1 MNAYERL
8 FKLWAMICKMI
19 MDGVRDPGKVADVLQ
34 TIVDSGK
41 VYLRRL
47 YKTEVIKLGNTAF
60 AVYEMVEDGTFAQ
73 LFGSLGDL
81 NRICFTSREQI
92 DEFCR
97 IHRNKLRGEGYGNFF
112 LHKEGKNF
120 FVAYVHVVV
129 DGRLYVH
136 VGPLGLDVVWTASYQ
151 HRLVVPQL

>member
-47 YKTEVIKLGNTAF
+47 YETEVIKLGNTAF

-73 LFGSLGDL
+73 FFRSLGDL

-97 IHRNKLRGEGYGNFF
+97 IHRNKLRSEGYGNFF
-112 LHKEGKNF
+112 LYKERENF
-120 FVAYVHVVV
+120 LVASVYVS
-129 DGRLYVH
+129 DGGRLSIDVY
-136 VGPLGLDVVWTASYQ
+136 PLVNNAVWDA
-151 HRLVVPQL
+151 RFRRRVVVPQL